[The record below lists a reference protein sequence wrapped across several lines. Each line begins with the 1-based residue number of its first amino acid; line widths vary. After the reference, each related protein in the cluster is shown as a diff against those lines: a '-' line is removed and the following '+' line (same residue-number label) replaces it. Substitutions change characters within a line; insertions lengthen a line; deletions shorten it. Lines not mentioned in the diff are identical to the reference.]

1 MPRMCFI
8 YQPDLPQGIGTR
20 AAAPPALRTMP
31 EAGPCFSYMV
41 DAPQPV
47 SAGWLACFSYSVDA
61 PQPVSAG
68 WLSCFSYTADAPQPA
83 PPGLRSMVFG
93 TCFRY

>member
-1 MPRMCFI
+1 MPKMCFS
-8 YQPDLPQGIGTR
+8 YQLDLPPGIGTR
-20 AAAPPALRTMP
+20 AAAPPAPRRMP
-31 EAGPCFSYMV
+31 VGSCFSNMV
-41 DAPQPV
+41 DV
-47 SAGWLACFSYSVDA
+47 

>member
-1 MPRMCFI
+1 MPFMCFI

-20 AAAPPALRTMP
+20 AAAPPAPRRMP
-31 EAGPCFSYMV
+31 AGSCFSNMV

-47 SAGWLACFSYSVDA
+47 SAGWLAS
-61 PQPVSAG
+61 
-68 WLSCFSYTADAPQPA
+68 FSYTADAPQPA

>member
-1 MPRMCFI
+1 MPRMCFS

-20 AAAPPALRTMP
+20 AAAPPAPRRMP
-31 EAGPCFSYMV
+31 AGSCFSNMV

-47 SAGWLACFSYSVDA
+47 SAGYLHCFSYSVDA
-61 PQPVSAG
+61 PQP
-68 WLSCFSYTADAPQPA
+68 A
-83 PPGLRSMVFG
+83 PPGLHRMSFT